1 MSLSPRIQPSTWRPQ
16 PEPGWNLGFPYTRVP
31 EAGAQ
36 WTAVYVALRREL
48 AAHALLDRPMG
59 PWMQRQAANLR
70 RAREN
75 RARRGIPEDRC
86 SAPARTWHTACGR
99 VVTTLPARI
108 RPRWKGR

>member
-16 PEPGWNLGFPYTRVP
+16 PELGWNLGFPYTRVP

-86 SAPARTWHTACGR
+86 SAPARTLPFGLPVNRVTPAHAFGGR
-99 VVTTLPARI
+99 R
-108 RPRWKGR
+108 